1 MVAYSVTWSDEGTLM
16 KAAVLYEARRPL
28 KIEELEMPEVHDED
42 VLIKVASCGVCHTDL
57 KVFEGRNR
65 FTPPA
70 ILGHEVAGTVE
81 QVGAHCKDFKIGDRV
96 IIGMRYKCGRCRYC
110 LSARE
115 NLCERRPAP
124 PTLKRKD
131 GTVVTRWNVGGFAEY
146 VAVPAYMTFKIPDGM
161 SMEEASVVGCR
172 VTTAYNAVKHRAR
185 LEPGDSALVIGCG
198 GIGLN
203 TIQFLKCFGAYPI
216 IAVDIADDKLE
227 AARKFGAT
235 HAINATAEDPVK
247 AAIKLTDGGVDKAFE
262 QIIQATRPGGTATII
277 GGLGSGPFTIS
288 SGNFVT
294 REITITGVSSRQA
307 NDVEEVFQMA
317 KLGRIE
323 LKELITKSYRYDQIN
338 EALAD
343 LEHGK
348 LRMAVSLWN

>member
-1 MVAYSVTWSDEGTLM
+1 M
-16 KAAVLYEARRPL
+16 KAVVLYEPRQPL
-28 KIEELEMPEVHDED
+28 KIEELEMPEVHDDD

-65 FTPPA
+65 FTPPTV
-70 ILGHEVAGTVE
+70 LGHEVAGTVE
-81 QVGAHCKDFKIGDRV
+81 RVGPRCQEFKAGDRV
-96 IIGMRYKCGRCRYC
+96 IIGLRYKCGRCRYC
-110 LSARE
+110 LRARE
-115 NLCERRPAP
+115 NLCERRPASP
-124 PTLKRKD
+124 GLRKGD
-131 GTVVTRWNVGGFAEY
+131 GTTITRWNVGGFAEY
-146 VAVPAYMTFKIPDGM
+146 VSVPAYMAFKIPDRM

-203 TIQFLKCFGAYPI
+203 TVQFLKCFGAYPI
-216 IAVDIADDKLE
+216 IAVDILEEKLE

-235 HAINATAEDPVK
+235 HTIDARAEDPVK
-247 AAIKLTDGGVDKAFE
+247 AVIRLTEGGVDKSFE
-262 QIIQATRPGGTATII
+262 AIGNPKTSDQIIQATRPGGTATII

-307 NDVEEVFQMA
+307 NDVEEVFRMVQ
-317 KLGRIE
+317 LGRIE
-323 LKELITKSYRYDQIN
+323 LKDLITRSYRYDQIN
-338 EALAD
+338 AALAD

-348 LRMAVSLWN
+348 LRMAVSLWNC